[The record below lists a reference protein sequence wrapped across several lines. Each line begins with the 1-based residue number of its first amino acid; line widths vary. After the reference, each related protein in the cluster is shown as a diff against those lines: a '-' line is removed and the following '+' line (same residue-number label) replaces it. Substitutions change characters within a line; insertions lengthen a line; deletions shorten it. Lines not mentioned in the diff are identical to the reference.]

1 MTIESTLKQAENRAD
16 NVHFL
21 CGLSRRRYECLIRNA
36 KHLRW
41 KIMERAANE
50 S

>member
-1 MTIESTLKQAENRAD
+1 MTIESALMRAENRAD

-21 CGLSRRRYECLIRNA
+21 CGLSKRRYECLIRNA
-36 KHLRW
+36 KHLRM